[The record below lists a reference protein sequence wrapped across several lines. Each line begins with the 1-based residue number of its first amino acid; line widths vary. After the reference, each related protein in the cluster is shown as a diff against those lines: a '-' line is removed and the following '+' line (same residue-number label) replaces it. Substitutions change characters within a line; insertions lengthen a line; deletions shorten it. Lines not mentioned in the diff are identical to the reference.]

1 VSLRTRLALAF
12 ALVAA
17 VVATGV
23 GALSYHAA
31 AERTTEEIDRS
42 LRSATTALAAGGTQ
56 VLAAAPETTE
66 VRGPGF
72 GPGFGP
78 GGPRGGPPDRG
89 PGGPGGP
96 GGPDGPGAQQDRQ
109 PLVAQSVAADGTVR
123 FLGGRPVALPVTD
136 DVRALATAG
145 AGSTA
150 VTEVRVGPD
159 RYRQMTTA
167 LGDGRGALQV
177 ATDVDENRR
186 VLAGTAVQI
195 AWTGALVLLAAA
207 AVGWLLARQIT
218 RRLVRLTTVAE
229 RVAESGRTDTGVD
242 VGGRDEVGRLS
253 ASFTTML
260 ERLATARAAQ
270 ERLVQDA
277 AHELRTPLTSLR
289 TNASVLRRFDR
300 LPQEARTRL
309 VDDVEGESRE
319 LSRLVDELVDLALSR
334 HTDEAEV
341 PVALADVAAR
351 AADRVRRRSGR
362 EIVVESD
369 GTRVL
374 GRPRALERAV
384 GNLLENAVKFDD
396 GGGPVEL
403 HVRDGA
409 VTVADRGP
417 GIDPADAPRVFD
429 RFHRADTAR
438 ALPGSGL
445 GLAIVADVAR
455 SHEGTVSALPRDGG
469 GALVGFTVARSRFLP
484 DSEPGHADVSP
495 DGRTMGGT

>member
-23 GALSYHAA
+23 GALSYRAT

-42 LRSATTALAAGGTQ
+42 LRAVTTALAAGGTQ
-56 VLAAAPETTE
+56 VLAAAPETLE
-66 VRGPGF
+66 VRG
-72 GPGFGP
+72 
-78 GGPRGGPPDRG
+78 RG
-89 PGGPGGP
+89 PDPRGGP
-96 GGPDGPGAQQDRQ
+96 GGPDGPGDRGPGGRGPGGDGEDRQ

-123 FLGGRPVALPVTD
+123 SLGGRPVALPVTD
-136 DVRALATAG
+136 EVRAVAG
-145 AGSTA
+145 AAAGRTA
-150 VTEVRVGPD
+150 VTDVEIGQD
-159 RYRQMTTA
+159 TYRQMTTA

-186 VLAGTAVQI
+186 VLAGTARQI
-195 AWTGALVLLAAA
+195 AWTGALVLLGAA

-229 RVAESGRTDTGVD
+229 RVAESGRTDAAVD

-253 ASFTTML
+253 SSFTTML
-260 ERLATARAAQ
+260 ERLAGARAAQ

-289 TNASVLRRFDR
+289 TNASVLRRYDR
-300 LPQEARTRL
+300 LSPDARARL
-309 VDDVEGESRE
+309 VDDVEGETRE

-334 HTDEAEV
+334 HADEPQE
-341 PVALADVAAR
+341 PVALADVARR
-351 AADRVRRRSGR
+351 AADRVQRRTGR
-362 EIVVESD
+362 EITVD
-369 GTRVL
+369 ADATRVL

-384 GNLLENAVKFDD
+384 GNLLENAVKFD
-396 GGGPVEL
+396 GGAGPVEVR
-403 HVRDGA
+403 VRDGA
-409 VTVADRGP
+409 VGVADRGP
-417 GIDPADAPRVFD
+417 GIDPADLPHVFD
-429 RFHRADTAR
+429 RFRRADTAR
-438 ALPGSGL
+438 GLPGSGL
-445 GLAIVADVAR
+445 GLAIVADVAA
-455 SHEGTVSALPRDGG
+455 SHDGAVSAGPREGG
-469 GALVGFTVARSRFLP
+469 GAEVGFTVARSRFLP

>member
-1 VSLRTRLALAF
+1 MSLRTRLALAF

-42 LRSATTALAAGGTQ
+42 LRSVTTALAAGGTQ
-56 VLAAAPETTE
+56 VLAPVPQTVE
-66 VRGPGF
+66 VR

-78 GGPRGGPPDRG
+78 GGPRGGPPG
-89 PGGPGGP
+89 GGQGGPGRPRGP
-96 GGPDGPGAQQDRQ
+96 ADEQDRQ
-109 PLVAQSVAADGTVR
+109 PLVAQAVAADGTAR
-123 FLGGRPVALPVTD
+123 FLGGRPVTLPVTD
-136 DVRALATAG
+136 DVRRLATAP
-145 AGSTA
+145 AGRTA
-150 VTEVRVGPD
+150 TTEVDVGQD
-159 RYRQMTTA
+159 TYRQMTTA

-186 VLAGTAVQI
+186 VLAGTAAQI

-229 RVAESGRTDTGVD
+229 RVAESGRTDTAVG
-242 VGGRDEVGRLS
+242 VGGRDEIGRLS
-253 ASFTTML
+253 TSFTTML
-260 ERLATARAAQ
+260 DRLATARAAQ

-289 TNASVLRRFDR
+289 TNASVLRRYDR
-300 LPQEARTRL
+300 LSPDARARL
-309 VDDVEGESRE
+309 VGDVEGETRE

-334 HTDEAEV
+334 HTDEPEE
-341 PVALADVAAR
+341 PVGLADVAGR
-351 AADRVRRRSGR
+351 AADRVHRRTGR
-362 EIVVESD
+362 EITVDADDV
-369 GTRVL
+369 RVL

-396 GGGPVEL
+396 GAGPVE
-403 HVRDGA
+403 VRVRNGT

-417 GIDPADAPRVFD
+417 GIDPADAPYVFD
-429 RFHRADTAR
+429 RFRRADTAR
-438 ALPGSGL
+438 GLPGSGL

-455 SHEGTVSALPRDGG
+455 SHGGTVSARSRDGG
-469 GALVGFTVARSRFLP
+469 GAEVGFTVDRSRFLP
-484 DSEPGHADVSP
+484 NSEPGHAGVSP
-495 DGRTMGGT
+495 DGRRMGGT